1 MALAFLPSPLPST
14 LGDQVTEGRAR
25 ISAGE
30 LAIVCSRYDI
40 GQVRSVTPIKAG
52 SRASPKALLTTST
65 GVFLLKRRA
74 APPSG
79 TTPADWLHRVAL
91 SHQIVL
97 HLAARDL
104 PVPALLGTRDDHNS
118 MLQLDEHVYEL
129 YRFVHGR
136 AYDRTPDSARTAGRL
151 LARCHSALREIH
163 PSWPPPRRSYH
174 AHARLPAVLRS
185 LHTLLNDPALLVTA
199 TDLADRYD
207 RASAAANA
215 AGLPLQPDQLIHGDW
230 HPGNL
235 LWTQPSPPSPPSE
248 VAAILDFDTVSLAPA
263 LTDAANGALQFALRR
278 RPIDPPLPPTKA
290 PFSVAFDLGLF
301 GAFWAGYRDAEPVA
315 TLSWPAAAIPFL
327 CIEAIIAEVAL
338 PIAATGRFGR
348 FAAPGVLRLV
358 ARTAAWFETHQESLV
373 TRATNP

>member
-1 MALAFLPSPLPST
+1 VP
-14 LGDQVTEGRAR
+14 DHRAR

-40 GQVRSVTPIKAG
+40 GDVRTAVPIKAG
-52 SRASPKALLTTST
+52 SRASPKSLLTTST
-65 GVFLLKRRA
+65 GDFLLKRRA

-79 TTPADWLHRVAL
+79 ITAADWLHRVAL

-97 HLAARDL
+97 HLATRGL
-104 PVPALLGTRDDHNS
+104 PVPALLGTRDEHNS
-118 MLQLDEHVYEL
+118 MLQIGEHVYEL
-129 YRFVHGR
+129 YRFVRGR
-136 AYDRTPDSARTAGRL
+136 GYDRTTDSARAAGRL
-151 LARCHSALREIH
+151 LGQCHSALRDLR
-163 PSWPPPRRSYH
+163 PDWPPPRRSYH
-174 AHARLPAVLRS
+174 AHARLPVILAELHLS
-185 LHTLLNDPALLVTA
+185 LNEPALRETT
-199 TDLADRYD
+199 TDLAERYL
-207 RASAAANA
+207 RAAAAADA
-215 AGLPLQPDQLIHGDW
+215 AGVPNLPDQLIHGDW

-235 LWTQPSPPSPPSE
+235 LWARPSPSPE

-278 RPIDPPLPPTKA
+278 RPIDPLPPPTKA
-290 PFSVAFDLGLF
+290 PFSVSFDPGLF

-315 TLSWPAAAIPFL
+315 MLSWPAAAIPSL

-348 FAAPGVLRLV
+348 FAAPGVLRLA
-358 ARTAAWFETHQESLV
+358 ARTAAWFESQHESLV